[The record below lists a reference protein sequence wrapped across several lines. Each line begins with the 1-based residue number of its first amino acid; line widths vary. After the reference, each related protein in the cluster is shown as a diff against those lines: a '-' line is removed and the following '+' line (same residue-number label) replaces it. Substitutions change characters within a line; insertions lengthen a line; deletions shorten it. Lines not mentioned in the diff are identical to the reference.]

1 MARLSAPLDARSLVG
16 THDILFMTIDTLRY
30 DVAMLAL
37 ENGETPN
44 LARHLP
50 AKTWEQRHT
59 PGSFTY
65 AAHHA
70 FFAGFLPTPAA
81 PGSHA
86 RLFAARFAG
95 SESTA
100 ATTFVFDTP
109 DIVSGLASHGYRT
122 ICIGGVGFFNKQTP
136 LSCVFP
142 DLFRES
148 WWSPDMGVTGK
159 ESTRHQVTLAAE
171 RLAASPKDERAFLF
185 MNISACHQPN
195 CHYLPGAD
203 HDTAES
209 QRAALTDVDRH
220 LPPLFDAMRRRGPWL
235 VIICS
240 DHGTA
245 YGDDGYHGHRLAHP
259 VVWTVPYAEFIFPND
274 AGAK

>member
-50 AKTWEQRHT
+50 AKTWEQRQT

-122 ICIGGVGFFNKQTP
+122 ICIGGVGFFN
-136 LSCVFP
+136 
-142 DLFRES
+142 
-148 WWSPDMGVTGK
+148 
-159 ESTRHQVTLAAE
+159 
-171 RLAASPKDERAFLF
+171 
-185 MNISACHQPN
+185 
-195 CHYLPGAD
+195 
-203 HDTAES
+203 
-209 QRAALTDVDRH
+209 
-220 LPPLFDAMRRRGPWL
+220 RRRRYRAVGGFDFNRRVRFISRL
-235 VIICS
+235 V
-240 DHGTA
+240 
-245 YGDDGYHGHRLAHP
+245 RLKFCD
-259 VVWTVPYAEFIFPND
+259 EKSRRRRRIRF
-274 AGAK
+274 